1 MVKPT
6 NSVSEPE
13 SEIIKKIAAEKE
25 CFISVLVKFAETD
38 TLLYLPDDLDAGILR
53 DAAAAVEQAN
63 LLSNTAFVMTIG
75 LSVIGAYALQK
86 EKMAAYLR
94 QLDDDK
100 LSILYLT
107 ATELRSVL
115 LGILFAE
122 RIASAEAV
130 FRLAF
135 CEELEQQ
142 KQWGTDEATVM
153 RQEDVKRKLKR
164 WETFCYERSLSE
176 N

>member
-1 MVKPT
+1 M
-6 NSVSEPE
+6 
-13 SEIIKKIAAEKE
+13 
-25 CFISVLVKFAETD
+25 
-38 TLLYLPDDLDAGILR
+38 LLPIC
-53 DAAAAVEQAN
+53 
-63 LLSNTAFVMTIG
+63 
-75 LSVIGAYALQK
+75 
-86 EKMAAYLR
+86 
-94 QLDDDK
+94 
-100 LSILYLT
+100 
-107 ATELRSVL
+107 SVL

>member
-53 DAAAAVEQAN
+53 DAAAVEQAN
-63 LLSNTAFVMTIG
+63 LLSNTAFVMTKG
-75 LSVIGAYALQK
+75 LSVIAANALQK

>member
-1 MVKPT
+1 MLQMP
-6 NSVSEPE
+6 
-13 SEIIKKIAAEKE
+13 
-25 CFISVLVKFAETD
+25 C
-38 TLLYLPDDLDAGILR
+38 
-53 DAAAAVEQAN
+53 
-63 LLSNTAFVMTIG
+63 
-75 LSVIGAYALQK
+75 QK
-86 EKMAAYLR
+86 EKMTAYLR

-100 LSILYLT
+100 LSVLYLT

-135 CEELEQQ
+135 CEEQVQQ
-142 KQWGTDEATVM
+142 KQGEPMSNSYAARRCKAKT
-153 RQEDVKRKLKR
+153 KR
-164 WETFCYERSLSE
+164 WEMFCYERSLSE

>member
-13 SEIIKKIAAEKE
+13 SEIIKKIAAERE
-25 CFISVLVKFAETD
+25 YFISVLVKFAETD

-53 DAAAAVEQAN
+53 DAAVAIERVN
-63 LLSNTAFVMTIG
+63 LLSNTSFVMTKG
-75 LSVIGAYALQK
+75 LSVIAANAVQK
-86 EKMAAYLR
+86 EKMTAYLR

-100 LSILYLT
+100 LSVLYLT

-135 CEELEQQ
+135 CEEQVQQ

-164 WETFCYERSLSE
+164 WEMFCYERSLSE

>member
-63 LLSNTAFVMTIG
+63 LLSNTAFVMTKG
-75 LSVIGAYALQK
+75 LSVIAANALQK
-86 EKMAAYLR
+86 EK
-94 QLDDDK
+94 
-100 LSILYLT
+100 ILYLT